1 MERRLRVLAE
11 WLKMETD
18 TTKSEIG
25 DLLLEVLDL
34 SDDGVTENLEDTDY
48 AKEQER
54 IINLRK

>member
-48 AKEQER
+48 TKEQER
-54 IINLRK
+54 IVNLRK

>member
-34 SDDGVTENLEDTDY
+34 NEDNVTECLQGTDY

-54 IINLRK
+54 IVNLRK

>member
-34 SDDGVTENLEDTDY
+34 HEDSIAINLQGTDY

-54 IINLRK
+54 IVNLRK